1 MLFFTYYML
10 DSGIKFFY
18 DLGLVPSREPFQ
30 KLFNQGMILAE
41 GKDGRPE
48 KMSKSKGNVVNLMT
62 LSYHMVRYITCLRNV
77 YGTT

>member
-1 MLFFTYYML
+1 MAQKCL
-10 DSGIKFFY
+10 Y

-48 KMSKSKGNVVNLMT
+48 KMSKSKGNVVNLMI
-62 LSYHMVRYITCLRNV
+62 LSYLTVLIHYVFM
-77 YGTT
+77 